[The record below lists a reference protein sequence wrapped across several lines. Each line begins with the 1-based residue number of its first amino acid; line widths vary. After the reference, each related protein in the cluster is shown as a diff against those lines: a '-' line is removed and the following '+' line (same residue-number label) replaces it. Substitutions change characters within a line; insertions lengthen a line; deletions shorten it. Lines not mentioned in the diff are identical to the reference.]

1 MDPGIV
7 ARLEVDYYIF
17 MLDVEPGLSDPS
29 RRCQILAWTSG
40 RRLIVVLSK
49 SDDPGGLVDIARTL
63 AHTALEDLSCLSVD
77 HVKAVAG
84 RQLGG
89 IFHCHV
95 HCRAWL
101 VISKNVDS
109 SFVVR
114 VARDFKWFSALAFV
128 L

>member
-1 MDPGIV
+1 MYFDI
-7 ARLEVDYYIF
+7 
-17 MLDVEPGLSDPS
+17 EPGPSDPS
-29 RRCQILAWTSG
+29 WRCQIPAWTSG

-49 SDDPGGLVDIARTL
+49 SDDPGGLVDIARAL
-63 AHTALEDLSCLSVD
+63 AHTALEDLGCLSVD

-89 IFHCHV
+89 IFHCRV